1 MQTKATVIRIEN
13 GMTIVEVERQVA
25 CDGCHKNKDGEG
37 CSICSLTGCSRK
49 FEATASNTL
58 GAKVGDVVTVS
69 TETEKVLWYAA
80 LVFMLPLIV
89 GVAFYFVSGLLF
101 EGEIFR
107 YISLVFGFVLSVFFV
122 WLYAKAVASKRL
134 DVEIVEILEK
144 RELP

>member
-13 GMTIVEVERQVA
+13 GMTIVEVERQAA

-37 CSICSLTGCSRK
+37 CSICSLTGGSRK

-89 GVAFYFVSGLLF
+89 GVAFYFLSELLF

-107 YISLVFGFVLSVFFV
+107 YISLVFGFVLSLFFV
-122 WLYAKAVASKRL
+122 WLYAKAVASKRH

>member
-13 GMTIVEVERQVA
+13 GKTIVEVERQAA

-37 CSICSLTGCSRK
+37 CSICSLTGGSRK
-49 FEATASNTL
+49 FEATAANAL

-69 TETEKVLWYAA
+69 TETEKVLWYAV

-89 GVAFYFVSGLLF
+89 GVAFYFLSGLLF

-107 YISLVFGFVLSVFFV
+107 YVSLVFGFVLCFFFV
-122 WLYAKAVASKRL
+122 WLYARSVARKRC
-134 DVEIVEILEK
+134 DVEIVEIVEK
-144 RELP
+144 KERL